1 MKARK
6 LLIFGAIFFGALVV
20 ISAVIALVQKDLPLK
35 EKIALVRIEGPI
47 FSSKGIIE
55 ELKGYVKD
63 NSIKA
68 IVLRVDSPGG
78 AVVPSQEI
86 HDEVKKAAAK
96 KKIVVSMG
104 SVAASGGYYVAAPA
118 HRIVANPGTITGSIG
133 VIMEV
138 PNLKGLM
145 DKIGVRTEVIKSGRH
160 KDMASAFRDIG
171 REEREI
177 LQGLM
182 TDVHEQFME
191 AVAESRKMP
200 ITEVRRLADGRVFSG
215 KQAKGIG
222 LVDDLGDLEYTI
234 AAAAEMVGI
243 KGEPEVVTKK
253 ERTSIMDLLSG
264 SFREGLSRSLPS
276 QSIELKYL
284 FSP

>member
-1 MKARK
+1 MKAKK
-6 LLIFGAIFFGALVV
+6 LFVAGAIFFAALVV
-20 ISAVIALVQKDLPLK
+20 ISAVIALVQRDLPLK
-35 EKIALVRIEGPI
+35 EKLALIRIEGPI
-47 FSSKGIIE
+47 FSSKGVVE
-55 ELKGYVKD
+55 ELKGYLKD

-86 HDEVKKAAAK
+86 FEQVKKAAAK
-96 KKIVVSMG
+96 KTVVVSMG
-104 SVAASGGYYVAAPA
+104 SVAASGAYYLSAPA
-118 HRIVANPGTITGSIG
+118 HKIIANPGTITGSIG

-145 DKIGVRTEVIKSGRH
+145 DKIGIRTEVIKSGRH

-182 TDVHEQFME
+182 TDVHDQFIQ
-191 AVAESRKMP
+191 AVSESRKMP
-200 ITEVRRLADGRVFSG
+200 LAEVRSLADGRIFSG
-215 KQAKGIG
+215 RHAKGIG
-222 LVDDLGDLEYTI
+222 LVDDLGDLEYAI
-234 AAAAEMVGI
+234 AAAGEMAGI

-253 ERTSIMDLLSG
+253 ERTTLMDLLSG
-264 SFREGLSRSLPS
+264 SFSEGFARSVPAP
-276 QSIELKYL
+276 SIELKYL